1 MIYLTKSPCPCGG
14 LSREARGEVV
24 ELKSVYRRAVCL
36 FAATGVAAGLV
47 ALSGADP
54 AAAVTCPTVS
64 SAGAVSPAPAPG
76 VDWSGCDLAGADM
89 AGANLD
95 DANLNGADLTSAT
108 LTSAV
113 LTYVKLE
120 NAELSGADL
129 ESANLD
135 NALVTYADL
144 AGANLS
150 RISFPAGYLEVDN
163 LSGANLSF
171 ADLGTPNVDDLT
183 LTGANLSAT
192 IMGYNGDLSG
202 VVSGGIIGTPAD
214 LPTYPARWLLAGG
227 YLLGP
232 GAVLA
237 NADLA
242 GLDLAGAALYNADL
256 TNADLVGANLDE
268 AQFSGSTLSGTQL
281 SGANL
286 DGVESGDIT
295 GTPASLPANW
305 QLRAGFLLGPDVY
318 LINTSLAGDD
328 LSDLDLAGAYTYYA
342 NLTGADVDGTNLAG
356 ATLNTGTNLTG
367 ATFVGADVANVTWD
381 DVTCPD
387 GTNSDQ
393 YIDGCFS
400 KLDTT
405 RPVMKVTGV
414 RNGHVYAVGKVPKI
428 GCADSDEYS
437 TIVNPG
443 TLTVSGKGSHGLG
456 VFTATCSGAADLA
469 GNTALPVHATY
480 KVAYGFSGF
489 EYPQPGSTVARSSRV
504 IYVVFGLQGASGR
517 SITRPVG
524 AALARARDVRATLRG
539 PAIKAVTAV
548 CSWHS
553 PGRYFRCALSIPRGV
568 RAGHSRRYTITAD
581 ENPGAGVGL
590 VAAPGEPTA
599 VDPEIIHFSA

>member
-1 MIYLTKSPCPCGG
+1 

-95 DANLNGADLTSAT
+95 DANLNGTDLTSAT

-456 VFTATCSGAADLA
+456 VFTATCSGAVDLA

-517 SITRPVG
+517 SITRAVG